1 VCALPNQVQTLQVAN
16 PSIGTVSRQPQ
27 TTTSP
32 ATTTD
37 VPFSRLSREMEI
49 LGPDQAGLVFGALYT
64 PTLKPVGGYLQI
76 VRVGIIASGGSG
88 TGAVLSADGPYNTIQ
103 NLFLRDPFGQP
114 VIQSDGFGLYL
125 INIYSGQ
132 SGMLG
137 FGNNPAAMPSFSA
150 VAANGNFT
158 FWFDIPLEL
167 DSSGYGSLASMNAA
181 SQPQL
186 QVQLNPSGTVYAT
199 PPSVT
204 VPTVEFITNE
214 RFWSA
219 PVDHPE
225 IAPPD
230 VGSSGQWSAARA
242 QTSVASA
249 SYQRIVLPRV
259 GTWIHTLI
267 LVLRDSTNVR
277 IDQWP
282 TTDLTLWIDG
292 VPVIM
297 ERSAERFD
305 KMFTAFGVARPTGVI
320 VYTFRDSIQ
329 SAVSTADT
337 YDVALPTTPATL
349 LEVAGTFGTITNA
362 PATIT
367 AYTGELYPVGGIPY
381 THLAN

>member
-1 VCALPNQVQTLQVAN
+1 LPSQVQTLQVAQ
-16 PSIGTVSRQPQ
+16 PQIGTVSRMPQ

-32 ATTTD
+32 STSTD

-49 LGPDQAGLVFGALYT
+49 LGPDQAGLAFGALWT
-64 PTLKPVGGYLQI
+64 PILKPVGGYLQFL
-76 VRVGIIASGGSG
+76 RFGIIASGGSG
-88 TGAVLSADGPYNTIQ
+88 TGAVLSADGPYNTVQ

-114 VIQSDGFGLYL
+114 VIQADGYSLLL
-125 INIYSGQ
+125 INMYGGQ

-137 FGNNPAAMPSFSA
+137 FGNLPSALPSWSA

-158 FWFDIPLEL
+158 LYLDIPFEL
-167 DSSGYGSLASMNAA
+167 DSSGYGSLASMNAS

-186 QVQLNPSGTVYAT
+186 QVQTNTSGTVYST

-204 VPTVEFITNE
+204 VPTLELFTNE
-214 RFWSA
+214 MFWSA

-225 IAPPD
+225 VAPPD
-230 VGSSGQWSAARA
+230 VGSSGQWSVARA
-242 QTSVASA
+242 QSTVASA

-267 LVLRDSTNVR
+267 LVLRDSTNAR

-282 TTDLTLWIDG
+282 LTDLTLWVDG
-292 VPVIM
+292 VPIIF
-297 ERSAERFD
+297 ERFAERAD
-305 KMFTAFGVARPTGVI
+305 RMYRQFGVTRPTGVI
-320 VYTFRDSIQ
+320 VYTFRDSVQ

-337 YDVALPTTPATL
+337 YDCLLPTSPATL
-349 LEVAGTFGTITNA
+349 LEVAGTFGTISNA

-367 AYTGELYPVGGIPY
+367 VITGEVFPVGGIPY
-381 THLAN
+381 THLAS